1 MMKIWL
7 DITFVITIAT
17 YITKNLNYIYIKTIK
32 TILHYL
38 KKSINYGIIYNG
50 KKTLFIKGYLNFN

>member
-1 MMKIWL
+1 MKIWL

-32 TILHYL
+32 TILYYL
-38 KKSINYGIIYNG
+38 KKSIGIIYNG